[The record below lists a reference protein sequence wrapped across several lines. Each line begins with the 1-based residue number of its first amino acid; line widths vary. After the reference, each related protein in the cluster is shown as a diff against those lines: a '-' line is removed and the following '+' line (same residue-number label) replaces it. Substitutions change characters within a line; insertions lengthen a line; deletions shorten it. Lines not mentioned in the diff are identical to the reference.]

1 MPATP
6 ISKPPDPGTGETVSA
21 SVVQDHNRPGGGAEE
36 LEDGQRQR
44 RFRARV
50 ATTSQVVFIV
60 LGIVAFAYVAQAVV
74 LPVLVAC
81 VLSMM
86 LSPPVRWL
94 SLRGIPTIIAAALVL
109 GVVVVGIGLSAVNLA
124 QPAAEWF
131 ERMPERLPQLREKF
145 RAVLRPAA
153 RLSAAAESVETLGE
167 SEGIVTKAQPVEVK
181 DNRMA
186 STVFTWTGSAL
197 VGTGETVAL
206 VFLILASG
214 NTFNQK
220 LVQVMPTLSQ
230 KKRVLGIAREIQ
242 ASVSTYL
249 FTVGVIN
256 LGFGIVMAL
265 IFHVLG
271 MPNAILWGAM
281 AGMVNF
287 IPYFGPVVGVLILGV
302 AGLLSL
308 ETVGQGL
315 APAGAYLLLHL
326 IESNVFTPM
335 VLGRRFTLNPVVIF
349 VVLIFFTW
357 LWGVIGALLAVPL
370 LVTLRVICDHFP
382 RLRTVGAFLAASD
395 SNTKSNL
402 PLSESLPEEISVDRA
417 DRGTVL

>member
-265 IFHVLG
+265 ILHVLG